1 MSLPRDNLYS
11 SEAAQIKLAQT
22 EFFFLTVGVLSNLFN
37 TEIELTHLCSASG
50 SEQKA
55 ARVQEVLKHMNLGF
69 VK

>member
-1 MSLPRDNLYS
+1 M
-11 SEAAQIKLAQT
+11 
-22 EFFFLTVGVLSNLFN
+22 GVLSNLFN

-55 ARVQEVLKHMNLGF
+55 ARVQEVLKRMNLGF